1 MSAKL
6 LNLLTGVIGS
16 QSYKLG
22 QQGEYMYWS
31 PFISHHKPKLQVNI
45 DTGKW
50 HCWVSNNGGHNLFQL
65 LKKLKVSRKYYQE
78 LETLVGE
85 TKYYKISTE
94 KTEKTL
100 SLPDEFIPLWNGAER
115 SPEYRNAMSYLK
127 RRGITK
133 SEIIKYGI
141 GYCEDGLYRQR
152 VIVPSFD
159 NDNTLNYFVGRSYYK
174 TNMKYKNPPVSKG
187 VVGFESMIDWSQPI
201 VLCEGV
207 FDAIAIKRN
216 AIPLFGKTIPP
227 LLMKKLVEC
236 RVKSLYLLLD
246 SDAQEDSLINIKKLK
261 GLDIQTHFIQL
272 QDKDPSDLGFENI
285 LPLLKKED
293 KPMSFQDEMK
303 MRLGF

>member
-6 LNLLTGVIGS
+6 LNLLTRVIGS

-78 LETLVGE
+78 LESLVGK
-85 TKYYKISTE
+85 TKYYNISKEKIE
-94 KTEKTL
+94 KNL
-100 SLPDEFIPLWNGAER
+100 SLPNEFIPLWNGAER

-152 VIVPSFD
+152 IIIPSFD
-159 NDNTLNYFVGRSYYK
+159 DDNTLNYFVGRCYYK

-187 VVGFESMIDWSQPI
+187 IVGFESMIDWSQPI

-207 FDAIAIKRN
+207 FDAIAVRRN

-227 LLMKKLVEC
+227 LLMKKLVEY

-246 SDAQEDSLINIKKLK
+246 RLIL
-261 GLDIQTHFIQL
+261 
-272 QDKDPSDLGFENI
+272 
-285 LPLLKKED
+285 
-293 KPMSFQDEMK
+293 
-303 MRLGF
+303 

>member
-6 LNLLTGVIGS
+6 LNLLTRVIGS

-65 LKKLKVSRKYYQE
+65 FKKLKVSRKYYQE

-85 TKYYKISTE
+85 TKYYRISTE

-141 GYCEDGLYRQR
+141 GYCEG
-152 VIVPSFD
+152 
-159 NDNTLNYFVGRSYYK
+159 G
-174 TNMKYKNPPVSKG
+174 
-187 VVGFESMIDWSQPI
+187 WSQPI

-207 FDAIAIKRN
+207 FDAIAVKRN

>member
-1 MSAKL
+1 
-6 LNLLTGVIGS
+6 
-16 QSYKLG
+16 
-22 QQGEYMYWS
+22 
-31 PFISHHKPKLQVNI
+31 
-45 DTGKW
+45 
-50 HCWVSNNGGHNLFQL
+50 
-65 LKKLKVSRKYYQE
+65 
-78 LETLVGE
+78 
-85 TKYYKISTE
+85 
-94 KTEKTL
+94 
-100 SLPDEFIPLWNGAER
+100 
-115 SPEYRNAMSYLK
+115 
-127 RRGITK
+127 
-133 SEIIKYGI
+133 
-141 GYCEDGLYRQR
+141 
-152 VIVPSFD
+152 
-159 NDNTLNYFVGRSYYK
+159 
-174 TNMKYKNPPVSKG
+174 MKYKNPPVSKG

-207 FDAIAIKRN
+207 FDAIAVKRN